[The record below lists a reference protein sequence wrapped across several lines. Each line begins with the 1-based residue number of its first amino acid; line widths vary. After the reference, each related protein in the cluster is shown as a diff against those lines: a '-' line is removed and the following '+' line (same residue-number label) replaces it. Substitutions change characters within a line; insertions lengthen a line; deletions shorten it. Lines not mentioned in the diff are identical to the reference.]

1 MLLFIFAFGRLAQRE
16 STAFTRRGSLV
27 RTQYRPPDV
36 MTRQRTYP
44 LAFLLFQR
52 TLRLIPQINRT
63 QLPTSTLRV
72 LATNVPQTCDLA
84 TPFRNSKARRVV
96 QRQTK
101 PDFILTLSSHRP
113 SDSRARKM
121 CRPST
126 CLDTRQ
132 ARQTIKRPRLVLEL
146 DNGHSEHAD
155 SAPCISQYRT

>member
-36 MTRQRTYP
+36 MTRQRIYP
-44 LAFLLFQR
+44 LAFCFSTHA
-52 TLRLIPQINRT
+52 TLDPQINRT
-63 QLPTSTLRV
+63 QLPAPAPRV

-84 TPFRNSKARRVV
+84 TPFRNLKARRVV